1 MGIGDIMLFVS
12 RRLPSQCFG
21 VVDTDDGVET
31 IVPIDELGSIVG
43 DFGIDVKGVSIDTFP
58 NGTKYVC
65 EVLIQ
70 QDPTKVT
77 AQQAKF
83 RTLYDTKVLVYNG
96 ELVGINVGEKAKY
109 PISINV
115 SSFANKIS
123 SLTQFWWDD
132 DSRVDVGLVLV
143 IDDSV
148 EITGG
153 ILPVGEIYGLKFR
166 GS

>member
-65 EVLIQ
+65 EV
-70 QDPTKVT
+70 
-77 AQQAKF
+77 
-83 RTLYDTKVLVYNG
+83 
-96 ELVGINVGEKAKY
+96 
-109 PISINV
+109 
-115 SSFANKIS
+115 
-123 SLTQFWWDD
+123 
-132 DSRVDVGLVLV
+132 
-143 IDDSV
+143 
-148 EITGG
+148 
-153 ILPVGEIYGLKFR
+153 
-166 GS
+166 